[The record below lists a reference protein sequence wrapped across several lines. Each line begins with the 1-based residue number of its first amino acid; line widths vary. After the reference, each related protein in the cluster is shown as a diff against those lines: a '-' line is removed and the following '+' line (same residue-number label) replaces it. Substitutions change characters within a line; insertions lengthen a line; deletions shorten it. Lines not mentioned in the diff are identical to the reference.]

1 MRMAAVMAA
10 VVAVGLGI
18 ASSGLAQGTPPTIT
32 ITASSTELTVGATS
46 PVAAGPTRFEVVRSG
61 GEDELS
67 ISIAALRPGVT
78 RAQFEAALAVGDGS
92 GAIDLIY
99 LDAGIDVTAQEEG
112 RAATIALRPNS
123 TYIVLNGT
131 GERPSDWEIS
141 EFTVSGGSNG
151 ASAPRADAS
160 VRIDD
165 LRFRGA
171 RTLPRN
177 GVVRF
182 ENAGWAPHFA
192 VTAPLRRG
200 ARPAAVNRA
209 LRANNQRRLGR
220 LLDFESAMSAQG
232 LITRGAVSYNELRFP
247 KRGRYAMICFFEG
260 HNAQGMYRIIR
271 VR

>member
-1 MRMAAVMAA
+1 MRIAAVMAA

-18 ASSGLAQGTPPTIT
+18 ASSGLAQGAPPTIT
-32 ITASSTELTVGATS
+32 
-46 PVAAGPTRFEVVRSG
+46 
-61 GEDELS
+61 
-67 ISIAALRPGVT
+67 IAALRPGVT
-78 RAQFEAALAVGDGS
+78 RAQFDAALRVGDGS
-92 GAIDLIY
+92 GAIELVY
-99 LDAGIDVTAQEEG
+99 LDAGIDVAVQEEG

-123 TYIVLNGT
+123 TYVVLNAS
-131 GERPSDWEIS
+131 GERASDWEVT
-141 EFTVSGGSNG
+141 EFTVGGGSNG

-160 VRIDD
+160 VQMVD

-192 VTAPLRRG
+192 FAAPLRRS
-200 ARPAAVNRA
+200 ARPRAVNRA
-209 LRANNQRRLGR
+209 LRANNERRLGR
-220 LLDFESAMSAQG
+220 LLDFESGISAQG

-247 KRGRYAMICFFEG
+247 KRGRYAMMCFFEG

>member
-1 MRMAAVMAA
+1 MRIAAVMAA

-18 ASSGLAQGTPPTIT
+18 ASSGLAQGAPPTIT
-32 ITASSTELTVGATS
+32 IAASSTELTVAATS

-78 RAQFEAALAVGDGS
+78 RAQFDAALRVGDGS
-92 GAIDLIY
+92 GAIELVY
-99 LDAGIDVTAQEEG
+99 LDAGIDVAVQEEG

-123 TYIVLNGT
+123 TYVVLNAS
-131 GERPSDWEIS
+131 GERASDWEVT
-141 EFTVSGGSNG
+141 EFTVGGGSNG

-160 VRIDD
+160 VQMVD

-192 VTAPLRRG
+192 FAAPLRRS
-200 ARPAAVNRA
+200 ARPRAVNRA
-209 LRANNQRRLGR
+209 LRANNERRLGR
-220 LLDFESAMSAQG
+220 LLDFESGISAQG

-247 KRGRYAMICFFEG
+247 KRGRYAMVCFFEG
-260 HNAQGMYRIIR
+260 HNAQGMYRIVR